1 MQLSAALPTGTPI
14 VSSGVGGVYPRG
26 IPIGTVI
33 GELKTTEGW
42 ARTYLVQP
50 AVHPFDVTSV
60 LILQPKRVV
69 AGVQVGLG
77 RGRFRAPARRH
88 LAIDSARGIARSGSY
103 PARYRAG
110 CAG

>member
-1 MQLSAALPTGTPI
+1 MQLSASLPTGTPI

-60 LILQPKRVV
+60 LVLAAQARRRGR
-69 AGVQVGLG
+69 AVGLG
-77 RGRFRAPARRH
+77 RG
-88 LAIDSARGIARSGSY
+88 
-103 PARYRAG
+103 
-110 CAG
+110 